1 MRGRLTTRERQIL
14 KMYLAEYRLK
24 EISSTLNLSM
34 STVSTFKR
42 KVMDKWDVETEVG
55 LIKESI
61 KRGYLEIEE
70 DTFCME
76 CLVYTKN

>member
-1 MRGRLTTRERQIL
+1 MRGRLTPRERQIL

-70 DTFCME
+70 DTLCNT
-76 CLVYTKN
+76 CLVYRD

>member
-1 MRGRLTTRERQIL
+1 MRTRLTPRERQIL

-24 EISSTLNLSM
+24 EISSTLNLSL
-34 STVSTFKR
+34 STVSIFKR
-42 KVMDKWDVETEVG
+42 KVMDKWNVEIDIG

-70 DTFCME
+70 DTLCNT
-76 CLVYTKN
+76 CLIYRES

>member
-1 MRGRLTTRERQIL
+1 MKRKLTTRERQIL
-14 KMYLAEYRLK
+14 KMYLAEYTQK
-24 EISSTLNLSM
+24 EISSTLNLSL
-34 STVSTFKR
+34 STVNTFKK
-42 KVMDKWDVETEVG
+42 KVMTKWGVETVVG

-70 DTFCME
+70 DTSCNT